1 MANSTSAGT
10 SGNSQDAT
18 GPAATPESSGPTT
31 TGPESSGPT
40 TTGPD
45 SDSSAGSAG
54 AAGLRPGERDN

>member
-31 TGPESSGPT
+31 TGPDSS
-40 TTGPD
+40 
-45 SDSSAGSAG
+45 SSAGSAG